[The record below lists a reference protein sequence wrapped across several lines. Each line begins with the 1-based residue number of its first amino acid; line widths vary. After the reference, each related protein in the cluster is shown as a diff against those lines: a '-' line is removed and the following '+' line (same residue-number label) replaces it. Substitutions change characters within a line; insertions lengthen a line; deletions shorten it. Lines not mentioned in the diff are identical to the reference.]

1 LTAAFSPPNARLPYP
16 PAIFSHEIRIDETTL
31 IFQTS
36 EQEHASMYRMESL
49 SDEPKVFVVDPDPST
64 ALVTKETLEGS
75 NLQCEVFRSGRDFL
89 AAYDDSQPGCLVLEL
104 RIPDMS
110 GLQLQ
115 HRLSARGSDLPLVFL
130 TADTNVSTAVEL
142 MRGGA
147 VHVLEKPA
155 RPIEL
160 LSAIQEAIDLD
171 QHRRNVKQH
180 HSRLRDLT
188 AALTSKER
196 QVLELIGR
204 GKSIKAIAAELE
216 LSVRAIELRRQSLM
230 NKLGAA
236 SSSELMRFSVMVQ
249 REFDP
254 RPDAARCYPVDGRES
269 ASSWTARNKSYFEPE
284 VVEARIAV

>member
-1 LTAAFSPPNARLPYP
+1 MDRMASLL
-16 PAIFSHEIRIDETTL
+16 D
-31 IFQTS
+31 
-36 EQEHASMYRMESL
+36 HA
-49 SDEPKVFVVDPDPST
+49 KVFVVDPDPST
-64 ALVTKETLEGS
+64 GVVTKEVLAGS
-75 NLQCEVFRSGRDFL
+75 NLQCEVFSSGRDFL
-89 AAYDDSQPGCLVLEL
+89 AAYDDAQPGCLVLEL

-160 LSAIQEAIDLD
+160 LSAIQEAVDLN

-188 AALTSKER
+188 ASLTSKER

-204 GKSIKAIAAELE
+204 GKSIKAIAADLE

-236 SSSELMRFSVMVQ
+236 SSSELMRFSVMVH
-249 REFDP
+249 RELDP
-254 RPDAARCYPVDGRES
+254 RPDAANCHPLNGQES
-269 ASSWTARNKSYFEPE
+269 LSSWTPRNLSHLVPKLG
-284 VVEARIAV
+284 EARIAVG

>member
-1 LTAAFSPPNARLPYP
+1 
-16 PAIFSHEIRIDETTL
+16 
-31 IFQTS
+31 
-36 EQEHASMYRMESL
+36 MYRMESL
-49 SDEPKVFVVDPDPST
+49 PDNPKVFIVDPDPST
-64 ALVTKETLEGS
+64 AVVTKQTLEGS
-75 NLQCEVFRSGRDFL
+75 NLQCEVFLSGRDFL

-160 LSAIQEAIDLD
+160 LSAIQEAVDLN

-180 HSRLRDLT
+180 HIRLLDLT
-188 AALTSKER
+188 ASLTSKER

-204 GKSIKAIAAELE
+204 GKSIKAIAAELQ

-236 SSSELMRFSVMVQ
+236 SSSELMRFSVMMH
-249 REFDP
+249 RELDP
-254 RPDAARCYPVDGRES
+254 RPDAANSYPPNAQEI
-269 ASSWTARNKSYFEPE
+269 ASSWTARNLSHLVPE
-284 VVEARIAV
+284 FGEVRIAVGPRQTAGLVR

>member
-1 LTAAFSPPNARLPYP
+1 
-16 PAIFSHEIRIDETTL
+16 
-31 IFQTS
+31 
-36 EQEHASMYRMESL
+36 
-49 SDEPKVFVVDPDPST
+49 
-64 ALVTKETLEGS
+64 
-75 NLQCEVFRSGRDFL
+75 
-89 AAYDDSQPGCLVLEL
+89 
-104 RIPDMS
+104 MS

-160 LSAIQEAIDLD
+160 LSAIQEAVDLN

-180 HSRLRDLT
+180 HIRLLDLT
-188 AALTSKER
+188 ASLTSKER

-204 GKSIKAIAAELE
+204 GKSIKAIAAELQ

-249 REFDP
+249 RELDP
-254 RPDAARCYPVDGRES
+254 RPDAANSYPSNAQEI
-269 ASSWTARNKSYFEPE
+269 ASSWTARNLSHLVPE
-284 VVEARIAV
+284 FGEVRIAVGPRQTAGLVR

>member
-1 LTAAFSPPNARLPYP
+1 
-16 PAIFSHEIRIDETTL
+16 
-31 IFQTS
+31 
-36 EQEHASMYRMESL
+36 MYRMAPL
-49 SDEPKVFVVDPDPST
+49 LDNAKVFVVDPDPST
-64 ALVTKETLEGS
+64 AVVTKQTLEGS
-75 NLQCEVFRSGRDFL
+75 NLQCEVFLSGRDFL

-160 LSAIQEAIDLD
+160 LSAIQEAVDLN

-180 HSRLRDLT
+180 HIRLLDLT
-188 AALTSKER
+188 ASLTSKER

-204 GKSIKAIAAELE
+204 GKSIKAIAAELQ

-249 REFDP
+249 RELNP
-254 RPDAARCYPVDGRES
+254 RQDAAKCSPSDGLGI
-269 ASSWTARNKSYFEPE
+269 ASSWSLRNAIRPGPNVVGARTIVAKRQTARF
-284 VVEARIAV
+284 VR